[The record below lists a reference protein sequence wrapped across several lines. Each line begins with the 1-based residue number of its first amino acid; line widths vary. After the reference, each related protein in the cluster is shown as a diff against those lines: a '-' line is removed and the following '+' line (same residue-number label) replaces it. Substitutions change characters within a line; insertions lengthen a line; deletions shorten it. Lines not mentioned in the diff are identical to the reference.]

1 MDGREI
7 LEKEEALLRKHFE
20 EARLELERWMQER
33 ADAVPVVD
41 ASEAK
46 LTHRE
51 HTQMPVRSIFGT
63 LRLNVVSGYSKEQRR
78 SLTPVREAFFGG
90 QRCAMTPMLVRNVAH
105 LGLEAGSFEKA
116 ARLCA
121 DWGVSI
127 SDDKVMDTIRLVGDR
142 CREQRLAARCAGAAG
157 PKDVLIIMADGWNAR
172 HRGPKWGR
180 KKAPPEERVEWK
192 DIKSAVLFKL
202 SHVVGGGKKRHALLT
217 RHVVAVPADAGPE
230 SFGEAVERAA
240 VRMGLR
246 EAKAVYYFSDGG
258 AYLWNLYEYRF
269 EAVAEGTLDYYHAME
284 HLGTVA
290 AELIPEKAA
299 RDAWLEAE
307 RKRIRKEGGAR
318 LAGTLA
324 EMLKGVELSA
334 EGRKV
339 AEREI
344 NYFDKHRGH
353 MDYGKRRREGV
364 PIGSGAVESLCGQFQ
379 DRLKRRGQFWSRKG
393 FAAILRAYVWHMNE
407 ELDCAI
413 APASA

>member
-51 HTQMPVRSIFGT
+51 HTQMLVRSIFGT

-246 EAKAVYYFSDGG
+246 ETKAVYYFSDGG

>member
-1 MDGREI
+1 MNGREI

-41 ASEAK
+41 ASGAK

-51 HTQMPVRSIFGT
+51 RTQMPVRSIFGT
-63 LRLNVVSGYSKEQRR
+63 LRLNVVSGYSKRQRR

-116 ARLCA
+116 ARLGA

-127 SDDKVMDTIRLVGDR
+127 SDDKVMDTIRQVGDR
-142 CREQRLAARCAGAAG
+142 CRETKLPRRCAGAAG
-157 PKDVLIIMADGWNAR
+157 PEDVLVIMADGWNAR

-180 KKAPPEERVEWK
+180 KKALPDERVEWK

-202 SHVVGGGKKRHALLT
+202 SHVVGAGRKRHALLT

-230 SFGEAVERAA
+230 RFGKAVERAA
-240 VRMGLR
+240 VRMGMH
-246 EAKAVYYFSDGG
+246 EARRIYFFSDGG

-290 AELIPEKAA
+290 EALMPEREA
-299 RDAWLEAE
+299 REAWLEAE
-307 RKRIRKEGGAR
+307 RGRVKREGGAR
-318 LAGTLA
+318 LAGTLRQMLA
-324 EMLKGVELSA
+324 ERDLSS
-334 EGRKV
+334 ESRKV
-339 AEREI
+339 AEREV
-344 NYFDKHRGH
+344 NYFEKHRGH
-353 MDYGKRRREGV
+353 MDYDKRRKEGV

-379 DRLKRRGQFWSRKG
+379 DRLKKRGQFWSRKG
-393 FAAILRAYVWHMNE
+393 FSAMLRAYVWHMNE
-407 ELDCAI
+407 ELDYAI
-413 APASA
+413 APSAA

>member
-7 LEKEEALLRKHFE
+7 LEKEESLLRKHFE

-41 ASEAK
+41 ASGAK

-334 EGRKV
+334 EGRKA

-353 MDYGKRRREGV
+353 MDYGKRRRDGV

-393 FAAILRAYVWHMNE
+393 FAAILRAYVWYMNE

>member
-172 HRGPKWGR
+172 HRAPKWGR

>member
-41 ASEAK
+41 ASGAK

-51 HTQMPVRSIFGT
+51 RTQMPVRSIFGT
-63 LRLNVVSGYSKEQRR
+63 LRLNVVSGYSKRQRR

-393 FAAILRAYVWHMNE
+393 FAAILRAYVWYMNE

>member
-1 MDGREI
+1 MNGHEI

-33 ADAVPVVD
+33 ADAEPAVD
-41 ASEAK
+41 ASGAK

-51 HTQMPVRSIFGT
+51 RTQMPVRSIFGT
-63 LRLNVVSGYSKEQRR
+63 LRLNVVSGYSKRERR

-116 ARLCA
+116 ARLGA

-180 KKAPPEERVEWK
+180 KKAMPEERVEWK

-202 SHVVGGGKKRHALLT
+202 SHVVGVGQKRHALLT

-246 EAKAVYYFSDGG
+246 EARAVYYFSDGG

-269 EAVAEGTLDYYHAME
+269 EAVADGTLDYYHAME

-290 AELIPEKAA
+290 TELIPEKAA

-407 ELDCAI
+407 ELDWAI
-413 APASA
+413 APATA

>member
-393 FAAILRAYVWHMNE
+393 FAAILRASVWHMNE

>member
-41 ASEAK
+41 ASGAK

-90 QRCAMTPMLVRNVAH
+90 QRCAMTPVLVRNVAH

-393 FAAILRAYVWHMNE
+393 FAAILRAYVWYMNE

>member
-1 MDGREI
+1 MDEREI

>member
-324 EMLKGVELSA
+324 EMLKGVA
-334 EGRKV
+334 
-339 AEREI
+339 
-344 NYFDKHRGH
+344 F
-353 MDYGKRRREGV
+353 
-364 PIGSGAVESLCGQFQ
+364 
-379 DRLKRRGQFWSRKG
+379 
-393 FAAILRAYVWHMNE
+393 
-407 ELDCAI
+407 I
-413 APASA
+413 ASKTSE

>member
-1 MDGREI
+1 MNGHEI

-41 ASEAK
+41 ASGAK

-51 HTQMPVRSIFGT
+51 HAQMPVRSIFGT

-78 SLTPVREAFFGG
+78 SLTPVREAFFEG

-116 ARLCA
+116 ARLGA

>member
-1 MDGREI
+1 
-7 LEKEEALLRKHFE
+7 
-20 EARLELERWMQER
+20 MQER

-41 ASEAK
+41 ASGAK

>member
-324 EMLKGVELSA
+324 EMLKGVEPSA

>member
-7 LEKEEALLRKHFE
+7 LEKEEALLRKHLE
-20 EARLELERWMQER
+20 AARLELERWMQRR
-33 ADAVPVVD
+33 ADAVPAVD
-41 ASEAK
+41 ATGAK

-51 HTQMPVRSIFGT
+51 RTQMLVRSVFGT
-63 LRLNVVSGYSKEQRR
+63 LRLNVVAGYSKKERR

-90 QRCAMTPMLVRNVAH
+90 RRCAVTPMLVRNVTR
-105 LGLEAGSFEKA
+105 LGLEAGSFQKA
-116 ARLCA
+116 AERCA

-127 SDDKVMDTIRLVGDR
+127 SDDKVMDTIRSVGER
-142 CREQRLAARCAGAAG
+142 CLEQRLPARCAGAAG
-157 PKDVLIIMADGWNAR
+157 PEDVLIVMADGWNAR

-180 KKAPPEERVEWK
+180 KKALAEERVEWK

-202 SHVVGGGKKRHALLT
+202 SHVVGGGKGRHALLT

-240 VRMGLR
+240 VRMGLY

-258 AYLWNLYEYRF
+258 TYLWNLYEYRF
-269 EAVAEGTLDYYHAME
+269 KAVARGTLDYYHAME

-290 AELIPEKAA
+290 TELIPDKAE

-307 RKRIRKEGGAR
+307 RKRIKKEGGAK

-324 EMLKGVELSA
+324 EMLKGTEPSA

-344 NYFDKHRGH
+344 NYFDKHKEH
-353 MDYGKRRREGV
+353 MDYGRRRREGV

-379 DRLKRRGQFWSRKG
+379 DRLKRRGQFWSREG
-393 FAAILRAYVWHMNE
+393 FAAMLRAYVWHMNE
-407 ELDCAI
+407 ELDYAI
-413 APASA
+413 APSAA

>member
-41 ASEAK
+41 ASGAK

-393 FAAILRAYVWHMNE
+393 FAAILRAYVWYMNE

>member
-1 MDGREI
+1 
-7 LEKEEALLRKHFE
+7 
-20 EARLELERWMQER
+20 
-33 ADAVPVVD
+33 
-41 ASEAK
+41 
-46 LTHRE
+46 
-51 HTQMPVRSIFGT
+51 
-63 LRLNVVSGYSKEQRR
+63 
-78 SLTPVREAFFGG
+78 
-90 QRCAMTPMLVRNVAH
+90 MTPMLVRNVAH

-379 DRLKRRGQFWSRKG
+379 DWLKRRGQFWSRKG

>member
-1 MDGREI
+1 
-7 LEKEEALLRKHFE
+7 
-20 EARLELERWMQER
+20 
-33 ADAVPVVD
+33 
-41 ASEAK
+41 
-46 LTHRE
+46 
-51 HTQMPVRSIFGT
+51 
-63 LRLNVVSGYSKEQRR
+63 
-78 SLTPVREAFFGG
+78 
-90 QRCAMTPMLVRNVAH
+90 
-105 LGLEAGSFEKA
+105 
-116 ARLCA
+116 
-121 DWGVSI
+121 
-127 SDDKVMDTIRLVGDR
+127 
-142 CREQRLAARCAGAAG
+142 
-157 PKDVLIIMADGWNAR
+157 
-172 HRGPKWGR
+172 
-180 KKAPPEERVEWK
+180 
-192 DIKSAVLFKL
+192 
-202 SHVVGGGKKRHALLT
+202 
-217 RHVVAVPADAGPE
+217 
-230 SFGEAVERAA
+230 
-240 VRMGLR
+240 MGLR

-307 RKRIRKEGGAR
+307 RKRIRKEGGAQ

>member
-41 ASEAK
+41 ASGAK

-90 QRCAMTPMLVRNVAH
+90 QRRAMTPMLVRNVAH

-393 FAAILRAYVWHMNE
+393 FAAILRAYVWYMNE

>member
-1 MDGREI
+1 MNGREI

>member
-41 ASEAK
+41 ASGAK

-230 SFGEAVERAA
+230 SFGEAVEREA

-269 EAVAEGTLDYYHAME
+269 ETVAEGTLDYYHAME

-393 FAAILRAYVWHMNE
+393 FAAILRAYVWYMNE